1 MSGFGGNVSRKSK
14 KSKGSKGK
22 KSKGKS
28 RNQKAVAKFRAGD
41 DFAMMDLAMQYQL
54 EETLSSGSYY

>member
-1 MSGFGGNVSRKSK
+1 MSGFGGNVVRKSK
-14 KSKGSKGK
+14 KSKESKGK
-22 KSKGKS
+22 KGGKS

-54 EETLSSGSYY
+54 EETLANGSYY